1 MENETIIMKSGIYI
15 VMKVLKKTKAI
26 LFEDIE
32 VGDQLTFSSVL
43 KTAGTNKGKTYASY
57 IQTTNI
63 TKNDYTYSSF
73 NQLPKLIAK
82 FELEPL

>member
-1 MENETIIMKSGIYI
+1 MENEVIIMKSEVYV
-15 VMKVLKKTKAI
+15 VMKVLKKTKAL
-26 LFEDIE
+26 LFQDVE
-32 VGDQLTFSSVL
+32 VGDQLMFSSVL

-73 NQLPKLIAK
+73 NQLPKLMAK